1 MSQEITAPDSVQEL
15 VDLVKSQSS
24 IVPRGGGSKTSLFQS
39 DDSTTILDT
48 RKISGIVEYQPSEY
62 VITAAAGTTLSEVI
76 EALKANGQ
84 YLPFDPPLASEGATL
99 GGTLAAGLSGPG
111 AYRYGPIKDF
121 IIGVRFIDGL
131 GNQVRGGGKVVK
143 NAAGFDFPK
152 LFNGSMGRLGILTE
166 LSFKVFPEP
175 QAYVTLQ
182 TPIES
187 FDEAARILPSL
198 KGFDLEGVE
207 LSSELML
214 SLRLGYQEPT
224 MNSRKKGLE
233 SLTGKPLE
241 ITLGEQEPQ
250 VWQQIKSFSWLN
262 SENKLFK
269 TATTPESAFNLLR
282 DLDPLIWR
290 TYLTNGGKT
299 LYLGCE
305 VSTDTDLLDSTLTE
319 HNLTGLQL
327 RGPVKS
333 CPLIGKRSGLN
344 FIERIQ
350 SALDPKGVFL
360 PFSHSTQVPA

>member
-1 MSQEITAPDSVQEL
+1 
-15 VDLVKSQSS
+15 
-24 IVPRGGGSKTSLFQS
+24 
-39 DDSTTILDT
+39 
-48 RKISGIVEYQPSEY
+48 
-62 VITAAAGTTLSEVI
+62 
-76 EALKANGQ
+76 
-84 YLPFDPPLASEGATL
+84 
-99 GGTLAAGLSGPG
+99 
-111 AYRYGPIKDF
+111 
-121 IIGVRFIDGL
+121 
-131 GNQVRGGGKVVK
+131 
-143 NAAGFDFPK
+143 
-152 LFNGSMGRLGILTE
+152 MGRLGILTE